1 MQTQTRKRL
10 RAFLRNKTAAAGTVV
25 AVLVVATALFAPWIA
40 PNDPLAQNVYY
51 RLTSPERA
59 HLMGTDNYGRDVFSR
74 LVWGARIS
82 LAVGVLSVL
91 SGMVAGTLLGL
102 VAAYKGKAVGALIMR
117 GVDVM
122 MSFPDEILGIMI
134 LVVLGAGLGHLVIA
148 IGIVMTPRF
157 ARLSYGPALAT
168 KQKGYVEAALS
179 IGVRD
184 LAIILRHILPNVA
197 GEVVVMGSLWT
208 ATAIRVEANLSFLG
222 MGVQPPTP
230 TWGNMVQT
238 GIDRLTDAPWLSLF
252 PGLAIMIAILAFN
265 MLGDGLRDI
274 TDPRLQE

>member
-1 MQTQTRKRL
+1 VIVTL
-10 RAFLRNKTAAAGTVV
+10 I
-25 AVLVVATALFAPWIA
+25 VATALFAPWLA
-40 PNDPLAQNVYY
+40 PYDPIEQNVYY
-51 RLTSPERA
+51 RFTAPERT
-59 HLMGTDNYGRDVFSR
+59 HPMGTDSYGRDVFSR

-82 LAVGVLSVL
+82 LSVGVLSVL
-91 SGMVAGTLLGL
+91 SGMIAGTLLGL
-102 VAAYKGKAVGALIMR
+102 VAAYKGKGVGALIMR
-117 GVDVM
+117 GVDVLM
-122 MSFPDEILGIMI
+122 AFPDEILGIMI
-134 LVVLGAGLGHLVIA
+134 LVVLGSGLDRLIIA

-157 ARLSYGPALAT
+157 ARLSYGPALAV
-168 KQKGYVEAALS
+168 KEKGYVEAAMS

-184 LAIILRHILPNVA
+184 LPIIVRHILPNVI
-197 GEVVVMGSLWT
+197 GEIVVMGSLWM

-238 GIDRLTDAPWLSLF
+238 GIDQLTNAPWLSLF

>member
-1 MQTQTRKRL
+1 MDTQARKRL
-10 RAFLRNKTAAAGTVV
+10 RTFLRNRTAAVGAVV
-25 AVLVVATALFAPWIA
+25 ASLVIATAVLAPWIA
-40 PNDPLAQNVYY
+40 PYDPLNQNVYH
-51 RLTSPERA
+51 RLTGPERS
-59 HLMGTDNYGRDVFSR
+59 HPMGTDNYGRDVFSR

-82 LAVGVLSVL
+82 LTVGLLSVT
-91 SGMVAGTLLGL
+91 SGMIAGTLCGL
-102 VAAYKGKAVGALIMR
+102 VAAYKGGTLGALIMR

-134 LVVLGAGLGHLVIA
+134 LVVLGTGLDRLVIA

-157 ARLSYGPALAT
+157 ARLSYGPALAV
-168 KQKGYVEAALS
+168 KEKGYVEAAS
-179 IGVRD
+179 AIGVKD

-265 MLGDGLRDI
+265 LLGDGLRDI
-274 TDPRLQE
+274 SDPRLQE

>member
-1 MQTQTRKRL
+1 MDTQARKRL

-25 AVLVVATALFAPWIA
+25 AVLVVATAVLAPWLA
-40 PNDPLAQNVYY
+40 PYDPLAQNVYH
-51 RLTSPERA
+51 RLTSPERT
-59 HLMGTDNYGRDVFSR
+59 HLLGTDNYGRDVFSR
-74 LVWGARIS
+74 LIWGARIS
-82 LAVGVLSVL
+82 LTVGVLSVTG
-91 SGMVAGTLLGL
+91 GMVAGTLCGL
-102 VAAYKGKAVGALIMR
+102 VAAYKGGALGALIMR

-134 LVVLGAGLGHLVIA
+134 LVVLGNGLDRLVIA

-157 ARLSYGPALAT
+157 ARLSYGPALAV
-168 KQKGYVEAALS
+168 KEKGYVEAAS
-179 IGVRD
+179 AIGVKD

-238 GIDRLTDAPWLSLF
+238 GIDRLTDAPWLSVF

-274 TDPRLQE
+274 ADPRLQE